1 LVPEQNLWVKTVPE
15 QASALW
21 VRVACRLRTLD
32 GAVAKVLVTFRGQE
46 MHFADLVAIDLDSV
60 KALAEY
66 KGR

>member
-1 LVPEQNLWVKTVPE
+1 M
-15 QASALW
+15 W